1 MASIFEELMTFNQSL
16 TESVHRQSGQK
27 KSESRKL
34 RCNRIKVESRQ
45 FFEEGDIDDL
55 SSQFDIPEES
65 EETADEVVLVI
76 DPEIQ
81 SSEEIPEDAAEEMIG
96 DAVYKCPVCGSNYVC
111 DCDAETAM
119 AEGIELDEFGVPI
132 ECPIC
137 GDDAD
142 QILVGEIAP
151 AEDAGEEKEMD
162 LQEPVDEEE
171 ESEDELEDDIDAEL
185 EEDLDISVSTDDEG
199 RVDEVTVEEDG
210 EVVVDEV
217 VDEEES
223 SEESEDE
230 VVEESLG
237 SDLEKYQMWVDY
249 DMDHYKKISQETEK
263 FLKDAGLKVDN
274 GKVISE
280 CSMREGV
287 CPKCGKSHRRH
298 ESCRRQVTESKVYT
312 FVDNDLNLDDDED
325 FDSVKKEYG
334 VTVNE
339 IRPIQG
345 RQAYKVSGTFDQLNN
360 FYQDPYSWCYLV
372 SKKDLKNFEKDLK
385 SSRFKDS
392 YDDIMDERSSVVGES
407 LVEDLEDEVVDSDEL
422 VLDPITVE
430 EPEVEVDEDV
440 VESPEVVVKDSE
452 VTLVLDDKKFES
464 MMNSMLKENY
474 KGSLEF
480 KITKASRRG
489 NTLKVEYVVRSGKK
503 SSKGTLVG
511 EGFDTKSNVI
521 KVGFRD
527 KGVFTE
533 SLKRTPIMFVE
544 FVRLSSKVIPTKMK
558 YDFKSKIKGESYRLV
573 GTVGGRK

>member
-65 EETADEVVLVI
+65 EETTDEVVLVI

-230 VVEESLG
+230 VIEESLG

-287 CPKCGKSHRRH
+287 CPKCGKIHG
-298 ESCRRQVTESKVYT
+298 KVE
-312 FVDNDLNLDDDED
+312 ED
-325 FDSVKKEYG
+325 FDE
-334 VTVNE
+334 
-339 IRPIQG
+339 
-345 RQAYKVSGTFDQLNN
+345 
-360 FYQDPYSWCYLV
+360 
-372 SKKDLKNFEKDLK
+372 
-385 SSRFKDS
+385 
-392 YDDIMDERSSVVGES
+392 
-407 LVEDLEDEVVDSDEL
+407 LEDEVVDSDEL
-422 VLDPITVE
+422 VLDPVTVE
-430 EPEVEVDEDV
+430 EPVVEVDEDDV
-440 VESPEVVVKDSE
+440 DSPEVVVKDSE

>member
-199 RVDEVTVEEDG
+199 RVDE
-210 EVVVDEV
+210 
-217 VDEEES
+217 EES

-230 VVEESLG
+230 VIEESLG

-287 CPKCGKSHRRH
+287 CPKCGKIHG
-298 ESCRRQVTESKVYT
+298 KVE
-312 FVDNDLNLDDDED
+312 ED
-325 FDSVKKEYG
+325 FDE
-334 VTVNE
+334 
-339 IRPIQG
+339 
-345 RQAYKVSGTFDQLNN
+345 
-360 FYQDPYSWCYLV
+360 
-372 SKKDLKNFEKDLK
+372 
-385 SSRFKDS
+385 
-392 YDDIMDERSSVVGES
+392 
-407 LVEDLEDEVVDSDEL
+407 LEDEVVDSDEL
-422 VLDPITVE
+422 VLDPVTVE
-430 EPEVEVDEDV
+430 EPVVEVDEDDV
-440 VESPEVVVKDSE
+440 DSPEVVVKDSE